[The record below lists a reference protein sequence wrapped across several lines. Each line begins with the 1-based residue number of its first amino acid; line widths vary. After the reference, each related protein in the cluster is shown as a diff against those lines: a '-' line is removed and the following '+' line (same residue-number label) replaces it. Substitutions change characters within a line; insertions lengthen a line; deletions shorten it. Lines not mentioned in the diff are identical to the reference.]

1 LDGVPPIEAIIDELC
16 RCYPIDRRRVFVLGH
31 SMGAGHTIGAI
42 QLCPGRF
49 AAAAALG
56 GGGNIRRADA
66 VQDLPVFVAVGSSD
80 FLIGAARALAS
91 SLKKAGARTV
101 FKEYRDIEHMA
112 VLPEAIPE
120 IFAFFDRVSS
130 NRPESGRIEDKSSIR
145 PALR

>member
-1 LDGVPPIEAIIDELC
+1 
-16 RCYPIDRRRVFVLGH
+16 
-31 SMGAGHTIGAI
+31 
-42 QLCPGRF
+42 
-49 AAAAALG
+49 
-56 GGGNIRRADA
+56 
-66 VQDLPVFVAVGSSD
+66 LPVFVAVGSSD

-145 PALR
+145 PTLR